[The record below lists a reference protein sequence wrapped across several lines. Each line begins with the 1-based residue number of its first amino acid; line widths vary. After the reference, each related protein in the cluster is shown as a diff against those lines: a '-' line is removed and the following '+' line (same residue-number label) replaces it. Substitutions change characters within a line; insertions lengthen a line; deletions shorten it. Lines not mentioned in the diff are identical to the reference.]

1 MVCHSELERRHKK
14 WKQASVPTTDWLFK
28 WSLVPVSLS
37 NGEDILTISQ
47 KTEPSG
53 QYEWPSLTLKS
64 QACKLKL
71 KLNSN
76 VL

>member
-1 MVCHSELERRHKK
+1 M
-14 WKQASVPTTDWLFK
+14 PTTDRLFK
-28 WSLVPVSLS
+28 CCLVPVSLS
-37 NGEDILTISQ
+37 NGEDILTVSQ

-64 QACKLKL
+64 QARKLKL